1 MRVRVRLGP
10 DPGSGIM
17 AMVGYSFAGHIL
29 ALIVMIFA
37 PDIIPH
43 RPPPPLVLTA
53 QIVSLPQG
61 DGAPPA
67 PPRPEAAPRVSPTE
81 MAKKAAAEAKK
92 TREPQREEIPPVPDA
107 PKPKVKPPEKPPKP
121 AGAAVVDD
129 KPSEKSRGEEEPGS
143 EPEPAES
150 PAQPAGPLTEGI
162 GLGTGGVDDG
172 SGIPSITSASF
183 PYQYYRTAMVNKIR
197 SVWRRP
203 LTPGLRDSLRC
214 AVGFVISKNGQ
225 ISGAYVSVSSGFGA
239 LDDSALRAVMEANPL
254 GPLPY
259 QYTTPS
265 VRAELI
271 FELTPD

>member
-1 MRVRVRLGP
+1 LRVRGRLGP

-17 AMVGYSFAGHIL
+17 AMVGYSLAGHVV
-29 ALIVMIFA
+29 ALIAIIFA
-37 PDIIPH
+37 PSIIPH

-67 PPRPEAAPRVSPTE
+67 PAQPEAAPRVSPTE

-92 TREPQREEIPPVPDA
+92 TREPERKEIPPVPDA
-107 PKPKVKPPEKPPKP
+107 PKPKVKPPAQKPKTP
-121 AGAAVVDD
+121 AAAAVVDE
-129 KPSEKSRGEEEPGS
+129 KASEKSSGE
-143 EPEPAES
+143 EPAEE
-150 PAQPAGPLTEGI
+150 PAPPAGQPAGPLTEGI
-162 GLGTGGVDDG
+162 GLGTGGADDG

-203 LTPGLRDSLRC
+203 LTPGLKDSLRC
-214 AVGFVISKNGQ
+214 AIAFVISKNGQ

-239 LDDSALRAVMEANPL
+239 LDESALRAVMEANPL

-259 QYTTPS
+259 QYTTSS